1 MENKCRYLMHFFWCD
16 KNFTPTFFN
25 LIFPEIALRFLKM
38 PYIKYVKKLIYNYDN
53 LLNFLKFFKF

>member
-1 MENKCRYLMHFFWCD
+1 MQLFFFFWCD

-38 PYIKYVKKLIYNYDN
+38 PYIKYLKKLIYNYDN

>member
-1 MENKCRYLMHFFWCD
+1 MHFFWCD